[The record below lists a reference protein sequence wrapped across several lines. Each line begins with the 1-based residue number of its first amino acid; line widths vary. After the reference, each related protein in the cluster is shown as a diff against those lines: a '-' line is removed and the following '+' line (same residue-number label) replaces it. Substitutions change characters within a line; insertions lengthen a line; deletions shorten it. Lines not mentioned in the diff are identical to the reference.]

1 MVDSK
6 PRRLKMCKQTICRY
20 FLKKLCW
27 EYFGVSDTFDYKK
40 MIEILNTPEVRLW
53 SRTRRSSRHT
63 YVIYRIGYFDT
74 TPRIVNMYG
83 DVANHVAEKH
93 FQYGAIWRTV

>member
-53 SRTRRSSRHT
+53 SRTRRCQYHT
-63 YVIYRIGYFDT
+63 YVVYRVGYFDNLA
-74 TPRIVNMYG
+74 RVINMYG
-83 DVANHVAEKH
+83 NVSNIIAEKH
-93 FQYGAIWRTV
+93 FQHGQIWRTI